1 MKKEESVLVLFCL
14 NMKSMK
20 GRCRLVTSFL
30 VRTPP
35 SFHAARATAW
45 ESYSCLHL
53 GKQVSHME
61 PASASYDGL
70 DLPWVEPF
78 RFERKSDG
86 SFYPYCAHAF
96 SNGPFAT

>member
-1 MKKEESVLVLFCL
+1 MEKDKSVLVLFCF
-14 NMKSMK
+14 NMKSME
-20 GRCRLVTSFL
+20 GRCRFVTSLL

-70 DLPWVEPF
+70 
-78 RFERKSDG
+78 
-86 SFYPYCAHAF
+86 
-96 SNGPFAT
+96 NM